1 MVADE
6 KGFSLIELI
15 VSMAILVIVG
25 IAIMGFFTYS
35 VGQYTRGNEE
45 TTMQV
50 ETQTTQNQ
58 LQEMLL
64 QTSAGVVTESMTLS
78 DGNIHPGRKLTLYT
92 KDESDRSEYIQIT
105 FDDKEK
111 ELYYQEFQLDGSEK
125 SEKQVFA
132 SNITDWKVTLY
143 DDKEQEIDATAP
155 GEVEMPVKAKV
166 WLQVDVGSRSYS
178 ATQTVA
184 LRNEIYATAKQ
195 AKEKLAKHE

>member
-64 QTSAGVVTESMTLS
+64 QTSAGVVTESTTLS
-78 DGNIHPGRKLTLYT
+78 DENIHPGRKLTLYT
-92 KDESDRSEYIQIT
+92 RDASDRSEYIQIT

-184 LRNEIYATAKQ
+184 FRNEIYATAKQ

>member
-1 MVADE
+1 
-6 KGFSLIELI
+6 
-15 VSMAILVIVG
+15 
-25 IAIMGFFTYS
+25 
-35 VGQYTRGNEE
+35 
-45 TTMQV
+45 
-50 ETQTTQNQ
+50 
-58 LQEMLL
+58 
-64 QTSAGVVTESMTLS
+64 MTLS

-184 LRNEIYATAKQ
+184 FRNEIYATAKQ

>member
-1 MVADE
+1 
-6 KGFSLIELI
+6 
-15 VSMAILVIVG
+15 
-25 IAIMGFFTYS
+25 
-35 VGQYTRGNEE
+35 
-45 TTMQV
+45 MQV

-155 GEVEMPVKAKV
+155 GEVEMPVRQRYGCR
-166 WLQVDVGSRSYS
+166 WMW
-178 ATQTVA
+178 VA
-184 LRNEIYATAKQ
+184 EVILPHRRWPFEMRFMQRQNRLRRN
-195 AKEKLAKHE
+195 